1 MGKWC
6 LDMARSLEA
15 GKITKLVQH
24 TGNFMVSFKVELYEQ
39 EILVVNSLIR
49 RMKEA
54 TERMIS
60 FIDILF

>member
-1 MGKWC
+1 
-6 LDMARSLEA
+6 
-15 GKITKLVQH
+15 
-24 TGNFMVSFKVELYEQ
+24 MVSFKVELYEQ